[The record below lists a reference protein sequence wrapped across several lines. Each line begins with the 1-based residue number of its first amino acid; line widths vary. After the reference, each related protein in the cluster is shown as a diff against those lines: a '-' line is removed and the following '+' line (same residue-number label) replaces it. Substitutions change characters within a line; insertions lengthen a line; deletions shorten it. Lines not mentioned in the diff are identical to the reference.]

1 MGIIIEH
8 LKKRWYFAWLVT
20 IYAFMFAVMHMIDPM
35 SIEVA
40 SAVGI
45 ALCHMGFVFTIYV
58 FLFGILDWVITRHKS
73 KRE

>member
-20 IYAFMFAVMHMIDPM
+20 IYAFMFGFFNTFDPM
-35 SIEVA
+35 PIEVA

-45 ALCHMGFVFTIYV
+45 ALSHMGFVFTIYV
-58 FLFGILDWVITRHKS
+58 FLFGILDYIKTKHS
-73 KRE
+73 